1 MRWVLTR
8 NWYGFWPT
16 GSSNVVGGPG
26 DSVVLAA
33 AGTSD
38 THAQSDLRRA
48 AALLSA
54 VIGDRVELAFAA
66 TGDPRVAD
74 AVARLRREAHDAW
87 SSRHTCWRRAFF
99 RIAYATAVPTP

>member
-1 MRWVLTR
+1 M
-8 NWYGFWPT
+8 
-16 GSSNVVGGPG
+16 
-26 DSVVLAA
+26 LAA

-66 TGDPRVAD
+66 TGDPRWQTWSPGSA
-74 AVARLRREAHDAW
+74 AEAHDVW

-99 RIAYATAVPTP
+99 RIACATAVPTP